1 MMLFEESS
9 TELTVKE
16 ASILASKITCRKV
29 TTSNIQYLIRYGVL
43 RQVKEVSSG
52 CILNEEEVISYF
64 QERAKRLEDSFRNA
78 IDSDLNWRLSFTEYR
93 EAETTKHVHRIH
105 PYKGKFIPQLVE
117 YFVGPHTDEF
127 KSKRFFRPGDV
138 ILDPFCGSGTT
149 LVQCNE
155 LGIHAFGVDISEFNA
170 LIANCKLTDIDYSR
184 LVSETSRINSL
195 LESDSVSMGAR
206 LFENELSSLLSKFN
220 KEHFPSPKFRRTVV
234 NGEIDETKFGNVRAL
249 EFCDYFHSLCEQHN
263 LDFSLDETNDSFLS
277 RWFVGSI
284 RQEISLLKQEI
295 LRIEQPTIRNL
306 LSLVLTRTARSVR
319 ATKHYDLATLTQP
332 IQVPYYCSK
341 HYKICT
347 PKVTLYGWWKR
358 YLEDTTRR
366 IIEFQSL
373 RTNTFQECVVGDSKD
388 VDYFN
393 AIENSELK
401 NKVWQQKF
409 QGIFTSPPYVGL
421 IDYHDQHAY
430 AYEILELPRRDEFEI
445 GSLSDGQRKES
456 RARYVDEISAV
467 LKNAKPFLANDFDV
481 FIVAND
487 RFGLYPTIAEKA
499 SFSLVNEFKRP
510 VLNRAEG
517 IKGKYSESIFHL
529 KERVDASHP

>member
-1 MMLFEESS
+1 MLFEENS

-16 ASILASKITCRKV
+16 ASTLASKITRRQV

-43 RQVKEVSSG
+43 RQVKNASSG
-52 CILNEEEVISYF
+52 CILNEDEVKTYF
-64 QERAKRLEDSFRNA
+64 QERAERMEDSFRNT
-78 IDSDLNWRLSFTEYR
+78 IDSELNWRLSFTEFR

-117 YFVGPHTDEF
+117 YFVGAHTDEF
-127 KSKRFFRPGDV
+127 KPRRFFRPGDV

-170 LIANCKLTDIDYSR
+170 LISNCKLTNIDPS
-184 LVSETSRINSL
+184 LLLSETRRINSL
-195 LESDSVSMGAR
+195 LESDTVSIGAR
-206 LFENELSSLLSKFN
+206 MFENELSLLLSKFN
-220 KEHFPSPKFRRTVV
+220 KEHFPSPNFRRAVV
-234 NGEIDETKFGNVRAL
+234 NGEIDETKFGNDRAL
-249 EFCDYFHSLCEQHN
+249 EFCASFHTLCEQHN
-263 LDFSLDETNDSFLS
+263 LDLSVDETSKSFLA

-295 LRIEQPTIRNL
+295 DRIEHPAIRRL

-319 ATKHYDLATLTQP
+319 ATKHYDLATLIQP
-332 IQVPYYCSK
+332 VQAPYYCSK

-347 PKVTLYGWWKR
+347 PKVTLFGWWKR
-358 YLEDTTRR
+358 YLEDTARR
-366 IIEFQSL
+366 IVEFQSL
-373 RTNTFQECVVGDSKD
+373 RTNTFQECVVADSKD
-388 VDYFN
+388 IDYLN
-393 AIENSELK
+393 AIKDSELK
-401 NKVWQQKF
+401 HTVSKQKF

-430 AYEILELPRRDEFEI
+430 AYEILGLPRRDEFEI
-445 GSLSDGQRKES
+445 GSLSNGQRKES
-456 RARYVDEISAV
+456 RTRYIDEISAV
-467 LKNAKPFLANDFDV
+467 LRNAKTYLANDFDV
-481 FIVAND
+481 FVVAND

-499 SFSLVNEFKRP
+499 GYSLVNEFKRP

-529 KERVDASHP
+529 KERVDASGS

>member
-1 MMLFEESS
+1 MLFEENS

-16 ASILASKITCRKV
+16 ASVLASKIARRQV

-43 RQVKEVSSG
+43 RYVKDTSSG
-52 CILNEEEVISYF
+52 SILNEEEVKAYF
-64 QERAKRLEDSFRNA
+64 LDRSQRLEDSFRNT

-117 YFVGPHTDEF
+117 YFLGAHTDEF
-127 KSKRFFRPGDV
+127 KSKIFFRPGDV

-149 LVQCNE
+149 LVQCSE

-170 LIANCKLTDIDYSR
+170 LISNCKLTNVDPQLLLSQTR
-184 LVSETSRINSL
+184 KVNSF
-195 LESDSVSMGAR
+195 LESDAVSIRAR
-206 LFENELSSLLSKFN
+206 TFENELSLLLSTFN
-220 KEHFPSPKFRRTVV
+220 KEHFPSPKFRRAIR
-234 NGEIDETKFGNVRAL
+234 NGEIDETKFGNDRAM
-249 EFCDYFHSLCEQHN
+249 EFCDSFLTLCEQHD
-263 LDFSLDETNDSFLS
+263 LDLSVEETSKRFLP
-277 RWFVGSI
+277 RWFVNSI
-284 RQEISLLKQEI
+284 RHEISLLKQEI
-295 LRIEQPTIRNL
+295 LRIEQPAIRSL

-332 IQVPYYCSK
+332 VQVPYYCSK

-347 PKVTLYGWWKR
+347 PKVTLFGWWKR

-366 IIEFQSL
+366 IVEFQNL
-373 RTNTFQECVVGDSKD
+373 RTNTFQECGVGDSKEI
-388 VDYFN
+388 DYVN
-393 AIENSELK
+393 AIKDSELK
-401 NKVWQQKF
+401 HIVLKQKF

-430 AYEILELPRRDEFEI
+430 AYEILGLPRRDEFEI
-445 GSLSDGQRKES
+445 GSLSNGQRKES
-456 RARYVDEISAV
+456 RARYIDEISAV
-467 LKNAKPFLANDFDV
+467 LKNAKPYLAKDFDV

-499 SFSLVNEFKRP
+499 GYSLVNEFKRP

-517 IKGKYSESIFHL
+517 VKGKYSESIFHL
-529 KERVDASHP
+529 KEPVDVSSS

>member
-1 MMLFEESS
+1 MLFEENS

-16 ASILASKITCRKV
+16 ASILASKITRRQV

-43 RQVKEVSSG
+43 RQVKDVSSG
-52 CILNEEEVISYF
+52 CILNEEEVKSYF
-64 QERAKRLEDSFRNA
+64 QERAQRLEDSFRNT

-117 YFVGPHTDEF
+117 YFVGAHTDEF
-127 KSKRFFRPGDV
+127 KSKQFFCPGDV

-170 LIANCKLTDIDYSR
+170 LISNCKLTNIDHSH
-184 LVSETSRINSL
+184 LLSETGRINTI
-195 LESDSVSMGAR
+195 LESDTVSIEAR
-206 LFENELSSLLSKFN
+206 IFENELGLLLSKFN
-220 KEHFPSPKFRRTVV
+220 KEHFPSPKFRRAVN
-234 NGEIDETKFGNVRAL
+234 NGEIDESKFGNDRAL
-249 EFCDYFHSLCEQHN
+249 EFCASFHALCAQHSLDSSVDVKSN
-263 LDFSLDETNDSFLS
+263 SFLAH
-277 RWFVGSI
+277 WFVSSI
-284 RQEISLLKQEI
+284 RHEISLLKEEI
-295 LRIEQPTIRNL
+295 LRIEQPSIRSL

-332 IQVPYYCSK
+332 VQVPYYCSK

-347 PKVTLYGWWKR
+347 PKVTLFGWWKR
-358 YLEDTTRR
+358 YLEDTARR
-366 IIEFQSL
+366 IVEFQSL

-388 VDYFN
+388 INYLN
-393 AIENSELK
+393 AIKDSDLK
-401 NKVWQQKF
+401 HTFSKQKF

-430 AYEILELPRRDEFEI
+430 AYEILGLPRRDEFEI
-445 GSLSDGQRKES
+445 GSLSNGQRKES
-456 RARYVDEISAV
+456 RARYIDEISAV
-467 LKNAKPFLANDFDV
+467 LKNAKPCLAKDFDV

-499 SFSLVNEFKRP
+499 GYSLVNEFKRP

-517 IKGKYSESIFHL
+517 VKGKYSESIFHL
-529 KERVDASHP
+529 KEPVDVSSS